1 LFNILASIL
10 ILSLC
15 FLLSIFIGP
24 SSLSI
29 TDWQTS
35 QIIWDIR
42 IPRALLALAVGAGLG
57 LAGAITQALFRNP
70 LADPSLLGVSS
81 GAALAVALVILMDS
95 AWLSI
100 ELLGI
105 PMAAFGGALL
115 SCYLLMSLSRQISFS
130 TISNLLLCGIA
141 LNALS
146 AALIGLCIYLA
157 SDTQLRTFTFWT
169 LGSVAS
175 ANMQFVLLMF
185 LVLLGVFI
193 LIYPLKGSINAL
205 SLGEDVAQH
214 IGINVSRLKIKMV
227 ACVALLCG
235 VSVAFCG
242 MIGFI
247 SLVAPQ
253 IVRLVFGSD
262 QKNVLVFSMLLGGFF
277 LLVAD
282 TLARTLAFPAEM
294 PVGIFTSLI
303 GAPYFLYLLKRKSR
317 V

>member
-1 LFNILASIL
+1 MFNLFGSIF
-10 ILSLC
+10 ILSIC

-24 SSLSI
+24 SSLPI
-29 TDWQTS
+29 ADWQTS

-42 IPRALLALAVGAGLG
+42 VPRGLLALLVGASLG

-70 LADPSLLGVSS
+70 LADPSLLGISS
-81 GAALAVALVILMDS
+81 GAALAVALIILIEP
-95 AWLSI
+95 AWI
-100 ELLGI
+100 PIDLLGI
-105 PMAAFGGALL
+105 PIAAFGGALL
-115 SCYLLMSLSRQISFS
+115 SCYLLMGLSKQMSFS
-130 TISNLLLCGIA
+130 SISNLLLCGIA

-157 SDTQLRTFTFWT
+157 NDAQLRSFTFWT

-175 ANMQFVLLMF
+175 ANMQFVFLMF
-185 LVLLGVFI
+185 LILLGVFT
-193 LIYPLKGSINAL
+193 LIYPLRGSINAL

-214 IGINVSRLKIKMV
+214 IGINVSGLKLKMV
-227 ACVALLCG
+227 TCVALLCG

-262 QKNVLVFSMLLGGFF
+262 QKNVLIFSMFLGGFF
-277 LLVAD
+277 LLIAD
-282 TLARTLAFPAEM
+282 TLARTLALPAEM

-303 GAPYFLYLLKRKSR
+303 GAPYFLYLLKKKSG

>member
-157 SDTQLRTFTFWT
+157 SDSQLRTFTFWT

>member
-1 LFNILASIL
+1 MSI
-10 ILSLC
+10 C

-24 SSLSI
+24 TSLSI
-29 TDWQTS
+29 ADWQTS
-35 QIIWDIR
+35 QIIWGIR
-42 IPRALLALAVGAGLG
+42 VPRGLLALVVGASLG

-70 LADPSLLGVSS
+70 LADPSLLGISS
-81 GAALAVALVILMDS
+81 GAALAVALVILMDP
-95 AWLSI
+95 AWIPI
-100 ELLGI
+100 ELLAI
-105 PMAAFGGALL
+105 PIAAFGGALL
-115 SCYLLMSLSRQISFS
+115 SCYLLMGISKQMSFS
-130 TISNLLLCGIA
+130 SISNLLLCGIA

-146 AALIGLCIYLA
+146 AAFIGLCIYLA
-157 SDTQLRTFTFWT
+157 SDAQLRSFTFWT
-169 LGSVAS
+169 LGSIAA
-175 ANMQFVLLMF
+175 ANMEFVTLIF

-193 LIYPLKGSINAL
+193 LIYPLRGSINAL

-214 IGINVSRLKIKMV
+214 IGINVSGLKIKMV

-253 IVRLVFGSD
+253 IVRLMFGSD
-262 QKNVLVFSMLLGGFF
+262 QKNVLIFSMFFGGFF

-282 TLARTLAFPAEM
+282 TLARTLALPAEM

-303 GAPYFLYLLKRKSR
+303 GAPYFLYLLNKKSR

>member
-1 LFNILASIL
+1 
-10 ILSLC
+10 
-15 FLLSIFIGP
+15 
-24 SSLSI
+24 
-29 TDWQTS
+29 
-35 QIIWDIR
+35 
-42 IPRALLALAVGAGLG
+42 
-57 LAGAITQALFRNP
+57 
-70 LADPSLLGVSS
+70 
-81 GAALAVALVILMDS
+81 
-95 AWLSI
+95 
-100 ELLGI
+100 
-105 PMAAFGGALL
+105 
-115 SCYLLMSLSRQISFS
+115 
-130 TISNLLLCGIA
+130 
-141 LNALS
+141 
-146 AALIGLCIYLA
+146 
-157 SDTQLRTFTFWT
+157 
-169 LGSVAS
+169 
-175 ANMQFVLLMF
+175 
-185 LVLLGVFI
+185 
-193 LIYPLKGSINAL
+193 
-205 SLGEDVAQH
+205 VAQH

>member
-1 LFNILASIL
+1 
-10 ILSLC
+10 
-15 FLLSIFIGP
+15 
-24 SSLSI
+24 
-29 TDWQTS
+29 
-35 QIIWDIR
+35 
-42 IPRALLALAVGAGLG
+42 
-57 LAGAITQALFRNP
+57 
-70 LADPSLLGVSS
+70 
-81 GAALAVALVILMDS
+81 
-95 AWLSI
+95 
-100 ELLGI
+100 
-105 PMAAFGGALL
+105 
-115 SCYLLMSLSRQISFS
+115 MSLSRQISFS

-157 SDTQLRTFTFWT
+157 SDSQLRTFTFWT

>member
-1 LFNILASIL
+1 MFNILASIST
-10 ILSLC
+10 LSLF
-15 FLLSIFIGP
+15 FLLAIFIGP

-29 TDWQTS
+29 ADWQTS

-42 IPRALLALAVGAGLG
+42 IPRGLLALAVGASLG

-70 LADPSLLGVSS
+70 LADPSLLGISS
-81 GAALAVALVILMDS
+81 GAALAVALVILIGP
-95 AWLSI
+95 AWMPN
-100 ELLGI
+100 ELIGVPI
-105 PMAAFGGALL
+105 AAFSGALL
-115 SCYLLMSLSRQISFS
+115 SCYFLMSLSKQISFS

-157 SDTQLRTFTFWT
+157 SDAQLRTFTFWT

-175 ANMQFVLLMF
+175 ANFKFVMLMF
-185 LVLLGVFI
+185 LCLVGVFV
-193 LIYPLKGSINAL
+193 LIYPLRGPINAL
-205 SLGEDVAQH
+205 SLGEEVAQH
-214 IGINVSRLKIKMV
+214 IGVNVSGLKVKMV

-253 IVRLVFGSD
+253 IVRLVFGAD
-262 QKNVLVFSMLLGGFF
+262 QKNVLIFSMFLGGFF

>member
-1 LFNILASIL
+1 
-10 ILSLC
+10 LSVC

-42 IPRALLALAVGAGLG
+42 IPRALLALAVGASLG

-95 AWLSI
+95 AWMSI

-157 SDTQLRTFTFWT
+157 SDSQLRTFTFWT

>member
-42 IPRALLALAVGAGLG
+42 IPRALLALAVGASLG

-95 AWLSI
+95 AWMSI

-157 SDTQLRTFTFWT
+157 SDSQLRTFTFWT

>member
-1 LFNILASIL
+1 LFNILASIFT
-10 ILSLC
+10 LSLF
-15 FLLSIFIGP
+15 FLLAILIGP

-29 TDWQTS
+29 ADWQTS

-42 IPRALLALAVGAGLG
+42 IPRGLLALAVGASLG

-70 LADPSLLGVSS
+70 LADPSLLGISS
-81 GAALAVALVILMDS
+81 GAALAVALVILMGP
-95 AWLSI
+95 AWI
-100 ELLGI
+100 PNELVGVPI
-105 PMAAFGGALL
+105 AAFSGALL

-130 TISNLLLCGIA
+130 TIANLLLCGIA

-157 SDTQLRTFTFWT
+157 SDAQLRTFTFWT

-175 ANMQFVLLMF
+175 ANSQFVMLMF
-185 LVLLGVFI
+185 LCLVGVFV
-193 LIYPLKGSINAL
+193 LIYPSRGSINAL
-205 SLGEDVAQH
+205 SLGEEVAQH
-214 IGINVSRLKIKMV
+214 IGVNVSGLKVKMV

-253 IVRLVFGSD
+253 IVRLVFGAD
-262 QKNVLVFSMLLGGFF
+262 QKNVLIFSMFLGSFF

>member
-1 LFNILASIL
+1 LFNILAGIL

-81 GAALAVALVILMDS
+81 GAALAVALVILMDP
-95 AWLSI
+95 AWIPI

-105 PMAAFGGALL
+105 PIAAFGGALL

-157 SDTQLRTFTFWT
+157 SDSQLRTFTFWT